1 MFGRTGSIVRFGR
14 GRLGRDDGNATVEF
28 VILFPIFM
36 VLFMNAFEIGLLMVR
51 QVMLDRATDIVVRA
65 LRIGEWDDPTYAEVK
80 TNICDEALILP
91 NCEENLRLNLSSVD
105 EDDWTITPGA
115 MLCVDKTADIQPAVT
130 FELGVQHEMMLV
142 QVCALQQPFFP
153 LSGLGLRLPR
163 VDDDHYALMTQSAFV
178 NEPG

>member
-1 MFGRTGSIVRFGR
+1 MNGKTGTILRHWR
-14 GRLGRDDGNATVEF
+14 RRLGREDGNSTIEF

-51 QVMLDRATDIVVRA
+51 QVMLDRSTDIVVRA
-65 LRIGEWDDPTYAEVK
+65 LRIGEWNDPTYDQVK
-80 TNICDEALILP
+80 AAICDEALILP
-91 NCEENLRLNLSSVD
+91 NCTENLRLNLSSVD
-105 EDDWTITPGA
+105 ESSWTITPGA
-115 MLCVDKTADIQPAVT
+115 TLCVDKSATIQPAVT

-142 QVCALQQPFFP
+142 QVCALQEPFFP
-153 LSGLGLRLPR
+153 LTGLGLRLPR